1 VSITV
6 SPSSAAL
13 EQADALCAELK
24 PILAEMLE
32 RKDPAVENLTFND
45 IESNAAAVGDLLA
58 KLMMRRALAQQ
69 PAVTAEE
76 EIAARQAVLQKV
88 PRKKKLNPEDLQMT
102 HIKQRRR
109 KLKTARGEIA
119 FKRDYLYFPEL
130 KTGIFPP
137 RS

>member
-1 VSITV
+1 
-6 SPSSAAL
+6 L
-13 EQADALCAELK
+13 EQAAALCVELK

-32 RKDPAVENLTFND
+32 RNDPAVKNLTFND

-69 PAVTAEE
+69 PAVTAAE
-76 EIAARQAVLQKV
+76 EIAARQAVLHKV
-88 PRKKKLNPEDLQMT
+88 LRKKKLNPEELQMT

-109 KLKTARGEIA
+109 KLKTARGAIT

-130 KTGIFPP
+130 ETGIFPP

>member
-1 VSITV
+1 MNTTT
-6 SPSSAAL
+6 SAAL
-13 EQADALCAELK
+13 EQAEALCVELK
-24 PILAEMLE
+24 PMLAEMLE
-32 RKDPAVENLTFND
+32 RNDPAVKNLTFND

-69 PAVTAEE
+69 PAVTAAE

-88 PRKKKLNPEDLQMT
+88 PRKKKLKPEELQMT
-102 HIKQRRR
+102 HIKQRCR
-109 KLKTARGEIA
+109 KLKTARGEIT

>member
-1 VSITV
+1 MSTTTA
-6 SPSSAAL
+6 PSSAAL
-13 EQADALCAELK
+13 EQADALYVELK

-32 RKDPAVENLTFND
+32 RNDPAVKNLTFND

-58 KLMMRRALAQQ
+58 KLMMRRALTRQ
-69 PAVTAEE
+69 PAVTPAE

-88 PRKKKLNPEDLQMT
+88 PRKKKLNPEELQMT

-109 KLKTARGEIA
+109 KLKTARGEIN

-130 KTGIFPP
+130 ETGIFPP

>member
-1 VSITV
+1 MSTTTA
-6 SPSSAAL
+6 PSSAAL
-13 EQADALCAELK
+13 EQADALYVELK

-32 RKDPAVENLTFND
+32 RNDPAVKNLTFND

-58 KLMMRRALAQQ
+58 KLMMRRALTRQ
-69 PAVTAEE
+69 PAVTPAE

-88 PRKKKLNPEDLQMT
+88 PRKKKLNPEELQMT

-109 KLKTARGEIA
+109 KLKTARGEIT

-130 KTGIFPP
+130 ETGIFPP